1 MADILVRG
9 LDPKTVKTLKAKA
22 RRHGRSLQSEVKRL
36 LERSAGAGNEELDEL
51 FRRWDKQLKGKK
63 FSSSAELIR
72 EDRER

>member
-9 LDPKTVKTLKAKA
+9 LDPKTVKCLKAKA
-22 RRHGRSLQSEVKRL
+22 KRHGRSLQSEVKLL
-36 LERSAGAGNEELDEL
+36 LERSAGVGNEELDEI
-51 FRRWDKQLKGKK
+51 FRRWDERFKGKT